1 MALEMENNLKL
12 HFKTKIVRCGAQPGW
27 GGRRY
32 KFNSIK
38 FIFGMEHFNNN
49 SLFQSDKVHFT
60 SYGFTLCSF
69 SIDDE

>member
-27 GGRRY
+27 GGGRRY

-49 SLFQSDKVHFT
+49 S
-60 SYGFTLCSF
+60 SF
-69 SIDDE
+69 

>member
-38 FIFGMEHFNNN
+38 FIFGMEQFNNN
-49 SLFQSDKVHFT
+49 S
-60 SYGFTLCSF
+60 SF
-69 SIDDE
+69 